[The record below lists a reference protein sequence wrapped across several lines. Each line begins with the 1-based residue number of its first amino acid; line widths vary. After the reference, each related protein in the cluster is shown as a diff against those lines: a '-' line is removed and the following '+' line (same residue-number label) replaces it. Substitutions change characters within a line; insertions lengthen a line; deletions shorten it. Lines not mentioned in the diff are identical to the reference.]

1 MKLKITES
9 QLQTIKRKLTEEVVS
24 DSKYNRMVKL
34 SFNGKATYN
43 GMEISNISDETIKI
57 TYDIDLEVRH
67 WGIKG
72 IIVYNVKGPSDIT
85 IDIETYNVNDE
96 AETNSIPLK
105 LDWDN
110 VEYVSYQD
118 EGVITV
124 SDEIEVFL
132 TNNNNGDIIVEK
144 INVTTYNL

>member
-85 IDIETYNVNDE
+85 IHIETYNVNDE

>member
-24 DSKYNRMVKL
+24 DSNYNRMVKL
-34 SFNGKATYN
+34 SFNSKATYN

>member
-24 DSKYNRMVKL
+24 DSNYNRMVKL

>member
-1 MKLKITES
+1 
-9 QLQTIKRKLTEEVVS
+9 
-24 DSKYNRMVKL
+24 MVKL

>member
-9 QLQTIKRKLTEEVVS
+9 QLQTIKRKLT
-24 DSKYNRMVKL
+24 
-34 SFNGKATYN
+34 FNSKATYN